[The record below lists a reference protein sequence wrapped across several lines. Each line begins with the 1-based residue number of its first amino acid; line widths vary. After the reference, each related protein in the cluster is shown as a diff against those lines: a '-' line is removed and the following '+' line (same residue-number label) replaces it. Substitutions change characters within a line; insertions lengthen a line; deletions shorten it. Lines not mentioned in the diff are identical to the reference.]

1 LLNKVG
7 IVSPPAATETDP
19 LERISFVANLDTQ
32 PVNLIVRRDAGIHSP
47 ADLRGKTVNLGVMRA
62 GTYAMSLVLLK
73 HFGLTKDSVR
83 ASYLNYKE
91 VKEAFL
97 EGSLDAAFTT
107 VGIQSPTF
115 RELFETG
122 RCSLLSVPH
131 PEALARS
138 YVGMRQFT
146 IPAGF
151 YRSHPPA
158 EPATDVQTVALRVQ
172 LLTRRDV
179 NERLVEEVTR
189 IALSEE
195 FMKKNSLAE
204 LFSQGHRFARE
215 VSDFA
220 IHPGALRYYE
230 PEPHPLLPPDF
241 VQATEGIRS
250 FLFSI
255 ALSAYFV
262 YRWLKRKREHRLD
275 KYIKRLLAIEQ
286 EQSRVDAE
294 EKKLVLASQP
304 NVNPEDALLGLLER
318 IDSLKQEAFR
328 FFSAHEIN
336 EELAISCFV
345 QMCDGLTDK
354 INAKLSRVR
363 LHRRF
368 DALSAFAD
376 RGERPLS
383 P

>member
-1 LLNKVG
+1 MRNLGKAVERKLGVKVQVIQAAGSLESLLYLRDRKADFGLYQSGSLELVEELDPDALNELG
-7 IVSPPAATETDP
+7 IASRSVDTEM
-19 LERISFVANLDTQ
+19 ISFAANLDTQ
-32 PVNLIVRRDAGIHSP
+32 PANLIVRRDAGINSP
-47 ADLRGKTVNLGVMRA
+47 ADLRGKIVNLGLKRG

-73 HFGLTKDSVR
+73 HLGLTKDSVR
-83 ASYLNYKE
+83 AKYLNYKE

-131 PEALARS
+131 AEALARN
-138 YVGMRQFT
+138 YVGMWQFT

-179 NERLVEEVTR
+179 NDRLVEEVTR
-189 IALSEE
+189 IALSED
-195 FMKKNSLAE
+195 FMKKNNLAE
-204 LFSQGHRFARE
+204 LFARGHRFARE

-262 YRWLKRKREHRLD
+262 YRGSKGKESIAWTSTSKGFSPSNRSNPVSIPKRNNLSWLRSQTLTPRRPC
-275 KYIKRLLAIEQ
+275 
-286 EQSRVDAE
+286 
-294 EKKLVLASQP
+294 LASWSVSIP
-304 NVNPEDALLGLLER
+304 
-318 IDSLKQEAFR
+318 
-328 FFSAHEIN
+328 
-336 EELAISCFV
+336 
-345 QMCDGLTDK
+345 
-354 INAKLSRVR
+354 
-363 LHRRF
+363 
-368 DALSAFAD
+368 
-376 RGERPLS
+376 
-383 P
+383 